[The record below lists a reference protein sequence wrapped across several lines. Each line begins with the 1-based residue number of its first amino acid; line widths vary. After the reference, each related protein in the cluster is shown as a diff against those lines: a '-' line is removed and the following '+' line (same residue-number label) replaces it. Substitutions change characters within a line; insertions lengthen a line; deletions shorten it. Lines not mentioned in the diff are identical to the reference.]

1 MSRVD
6 LILFDEEYQRIL
18 DAITR
23 LRTDSNAL
31 SVFMIEKSGQT
42 MASTGNVSEID
53 VTALASLAAGNVA
66 ATEGLASL
74 IGENEFS
81 TLFHEGTHQNILMTL
96 IEGRVILVV
105 VLNESSSLGLV
116 RLRVRRAGIE
126 LAGILE
132 AVQSKAASGVSPSG
146 QDAPF
151 AGISDEDIDSLFAD

>member
-6 LILFDEEYQRIL
+6 LILFDEEYKQIL
-18 DAITR
+18 EAITR
-23 LRTDSNAL
+23 LRTESNAL

-66 ATEGLASL
+66 ATEGLAGL
-74 IGENEFS
+74 IGESEFS
-81 TLFHEGTHQNILMTL
+81 TLFHEGAHQNILMTL

-105 VLNESSSLGLV
+105 VFNESSSLGLV

-132 AVQSKAASGVSPSG
+132 AVQSKAASGVSPGG